1 MKIRVTLKNGNLY
14 YSDYD
19 QFDITD
25 LLAVIDHVNNTP
37 DKRFMLANE
46 TTAVALS
53 EIESIS
59 CEMVSV

>member
-1 MKIRVTLKNGNLY
+1 MKIRVKLKNGNLY
-14 YSDYD
+14 YSDY
-19 QFDITD
+19 
-25 LLAVIDHVNNTP
+25 DHVNNTP